1 MACWGNSRGS
11 LSYVGLILVL
21 SGVVTEGCAKPTLQ
35 QTHHELSAPTVL
47 ASSAESQTVAS
58 EVAPQPTLEPV
69 SADLPPAS
77 RFKKPT
83 VAREETRIVVLEY
96 HGFGTLDD
104 RTVLEPLDFEAQLDW
119 LQKSDVEIVRTSDV
133 IAFYKEETRMP
144 ARVAVVMIDD
154 ALRTARTIAFPLLE
168 KRGIPF
174 TLAINTLAVTR
185 EYPLALKWPQVREM
199 LDSGLC
205 EVASHGHKH
214 GRMPNMSKANVLK
227 ELNRSR
233 ELIVERAGV
242 TPRAF
247 VYPFGIVDERVE
259 QLTIDAGY
267 EVAFVAEGRMAGA
280 TSPIYRIPRIGI
292 ERKTKLGVFPKLWEP
307 MFASPRPA
315 ASALPL
321 EAAPLPKE

>member
-1 MACWGNSRGS
+1 MALWGDLRGS
-11 LSYVGLILVL
+11 LSFVGLTFVL
-21 SGVVTEGCAKPTLQ
+21 SALFAEGCAGPTSQ
-35 QTHHELSAPTVL
+35 QTGHEVVAPTAL
-47 ASSAESQTVAS
+47 APAAPEIAPVATA
-58 EVAPQPTLEPV
+58 VAPQPLESV
-69 SADLPPAS
+69 SVELPPPP
-77 RFKKPT
+77 RFTKPT
-83 VAREETRIVVLEY
+83 VPREETRIVVLEY

-154 ALRTARTIAFPLLE
+154 ALRTARTIAFPILE

-199 LDSGLC
+199 LESGLC

-267 EVAFVAEGRMAGA
+267 EVAFVAEGRMAGS
-280 TSPIYRIPRIGI
+280 TSPIFRIPRIGI

-307 MFASPRPA
+307 MYVAPRPA
-315 ASALPL
+315 PAALPL